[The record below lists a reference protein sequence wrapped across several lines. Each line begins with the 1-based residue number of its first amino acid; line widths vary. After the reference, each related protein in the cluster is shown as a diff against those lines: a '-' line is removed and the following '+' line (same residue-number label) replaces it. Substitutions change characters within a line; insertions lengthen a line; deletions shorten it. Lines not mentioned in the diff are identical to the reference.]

1 MPEFSKK
8 QTYVIESR
16 NANLL
21 VSAAAGSG
29 KTTVLV
35 HRILSRIM
43 DTDNPVNIDEIL
55 VLTFTIAA
63 AGEMKDRIA
72 NAIREEIIKQPGNE
86 HLKKQSL
93 LIYNAQI
100 STIDSFALS
109 ILKNNFTEIGLE
121 PGFRPALESEI
132 VLLKEEVLDRTI
144 EEVLNSG
151 DIEYLDET
159 IRRFSGK
166 ANLDLLKSVIVSLYE
181 NAENAPFVMDYLED
195 RRKDYS
201 VASREEFVNNP
212 MYIEAVDECLYM
224 LNIAL
229 EIARRGEMYAIDC
242 GIMGYANAI
251 AKDIESM
258 EKCVSAST
266 IEDRLDVLQKM
277 SFSRASSTKSD
288 DKEKVEKLKQIRDSY
303 KKLINDISAEIDFD
317 IEETVEHYGIN
328 NRCVNCLIS
337 ITERFVD
344 KLNEEKRRRGLITF
358 SDMEHL
364 ALQILLNK
372 EGNRYIPSSI
382 AKEYRAVY
390 KEIMIDEYQDSNY
403 IQEALIGAI
412 SGEEELRFDRFMVGD
427 IKQSIY
433 RFRNANPELFMEK
446 YNEYSTEATAKRR
459 RIDLSTNYRSRME
472 VIDSVNAVFE
482 RVMDEQFGNVTYDE
496 AQRLNFGADYYPE
509 NGVNNKTEF
518 RYLTVED
525 CEAEGIDK
533 AEAECMLI
541 ASTINELMG
550 SHRVYE
556 SDKKAERSIRYRD
569 IVVLL
574 RNSSLNSTLKTI
586 LDKQGIPSFITSKT
600 GYFDTKEITTIINYL
615 RVINNPNDDIAMFGS
630 LTSLFGDMSDE
641 DIAILRGCFSSTL
654 YSAMT
659 QLITCDMDAL
669 LVDHTG
675 LKKEELI
682 RVKEKSEHFLL
693 KLKEYCHKSV
703 YTPVHEL
710 IREIIY
716 DSDYMNYMGA
726 LPMGEQR
733 CANIR
738 ALLGKAASF
747 EEDGFRGLFN
757 FIRMIEKIRKYKTD
771 EGEVVTLDENADVVR
786 IMTMHG
792 SKGLEFPV
800 CILGNFAHNFNMTD
814 SKAEVIFHNRY
825 GLGMNYINCDTRAR
839 YDDFRK
845 KFIAGRLNIDTV
857 SEEIRLL
864 YVAMTRAK
872 EKLIMTAVSGEEKI
886 MNSKS
891 AGPISFARKKGYNS
905 FMDILLSCR
914 LDDDWNG
921 SIELKNVK
929 LIDIMGEEVNDILRL
944 EDTERELKL
953 LVNSPVREKNIINN
967 IIHEYAHSE
976 LEGLVT
982 KTSVSELKMAAMHL
996 PEVEREDMQ
1005 TARMVPQFENGKGAE
1020 VGSAYHRIMELID
1033 YRKITDDCADV
1044 DIEWLDDQMSQR
1056 ILEGKLSDKEY
1067 SLVDKSKIIRFINS
1081 DIGKRIRRAAY
1092 NNNLYREQPF
1102 VLGIA
1107 AKRLNDSF
1115 PDNENVLI
1123 QGIIDLFFI
1132 EDGKIV
1138 LLDYKTDN
1146 VAQAEDL
1153 ISRYQIQLDYYE
1165 ESLQRINNMPVSEK
1179 LIYSFKFD
1187 TILKL

>member
-16 NANLL
+16 DANLL

-132 VLLKEEVLDRTI
+132 VLLKEEVLDKTI
-144 EEVLNSG
+144 EEVLNSR

-201 VASREEFVNNP
+201 VASREEFVNDP
-212 MYIEAVDECLYM
+212 MYIEAVDECLGM
-224 LNIAL
+224 LDIAL

-258 EKCVSAST
+258 EKCLSASA
-266 IEDRLDVLQKM
+266 IEDKINVLREL

-288 DKEKVEKLKQIRDSY
+288 DKENVEKLKQIRDSY
-303 KKLINDISAEIDFD
+303 KKLINEISAEIDFD
-317 IEETVEHYGIN
+317 IEETIEHYGIN

-372 EGNRYIPSSI
+372 EGNRYVPSSI

-446 YNEYSTEATAKRR
+446 YNEYSTEDTAKRR

-556 SDKKAERSIRYRD
+556 SDKKTERSIRYRD

-641 DIAILRGCFSSTL
+641 DIAILRGCFSSSL

-659 QLITCDMDAL
+659 QLITCDIDAL
-669 LVDHTG
+669 LIDHIG

-800 CILGNFAHNFNMTD
+800 CILGNLAHNFNMTD

-914 LDDDWNG
+914 LEDDWNG

-967 IIHEYAHSE
+967 IRHEYAHSE

-1005 TARMVPQFENGKGAE
+1005 TGRMIPQFENGKGAE

-1044 DIEWLDDQMSQR
+1044 DIKCLDDQMSQR

-1153 ISRYQIQLDYYE
+1153 ISRYHTQLDYYE

-1187 TILKL
+1187 TLIKL

>member
-16 NANLL
+16 DANLL

-109 ILKNNFTEIGLE
+109 ILKNNFAEIGLE

-132 VLLKEEVLDRTI
+132 VLIKEEVLDKTI
-144 EEVLNSG
+144 EEVLNNR

-201 VASREEFVNNP
+201 VASREEFVNDP
-212 MYIEAVDECLYM
+212 MYIEAVDECLGM
-224 LNIAL
+224 LDIAL
-229 EIARRGEMYAIDC
+229 DLARRGEMYAIDC
-242 GIMGYANAI
+242 GIIGYANAI

-258 EKCVSAST
+258 ERCLSASA
-266 IEDRLDVLQKM
+266 IEDKINVLREL

-288 DKEKVEKLKQIRDSY
+288 DKENVEKLKQIRDSY
-303 KKLINDISAEIDFD
+303 KKLINEISAEIDFD
-317 IEETVEHYGIN
+317 IEETIEHYGIN

-344 KLNEEKRRRGLITF
+344 KFNEEKRRRGLITF

-641 DIAILRGCFSSTL
+641 DIAILRGCFSSSL

-669 LVDHTG
+669 LVDLTG

-738 ALLGKAASF
+738 ALLGKAAGF

-800 CILGNFAHNFNMTD
+800 CILGNLAHNFNMTD

-839 YDDFRK
+839 YEDFRK

-886 MNSKS
+886 MNSTS

-905 FMDILLSCR
+905 FMDILLS
-914 LDDDWNG
+914 
-921 SIELKNVK
+921 
-929 LIDIMGEEVNDILRL
+929 
-944 EDTERELKL
+944 
-953 LVNSPVREKNIINN
+953 
-967 IIHEYAHSE
+967 
-976 LEGLVT
+976 
-982 KTSVSELKMAAMHL
+982 
-996 PEVEREDMQ
+996 
-1005 TARMVPQFENGKGAE
+1005 
-1020 VGSAYHRIMELID
+1020 
-1033 YRKITDDCADV
+1033 
-1044 DIEWLDDQMSQR
+1044 
-1056 ILEGKLSDKEY
+1056 
-1067 SLVDKSKIIRFINS
+1067 
-1081 DIGKRIRRAAY
+1081 
-1092 NNNLYREQPF
+1092 
-1102 VLGIA
+1102 
-1107 AKRLNDSF
+1107 
-1115 PDNENVLI
+1115 
-1123 QGIIDLFFI
+1123 
-1132 EDGKIV
+1132 
-1138 LLDYKTDN
+1138 
-1146 VAQAEDL
+1146 
-1153 ISRYQIQLDYYE
+1153 
-1165 ESLQRINNMPVSEK
+1165 
-1179 LIYSFKFD
+1179 
-1187 TILKL
+1187 

>member
-109 ILKNNFTEIGLE
+109 ILKNNFAEIGLE

-132 VLLKEEVLDRTI
+132 VLIKEEVLDKTI
-144 EEVLNSG
+144 EDVLNSR

-201 VASREEFVNNP
+201 VASREEFVNDP

-229 EIARRGEMYAIDC
+229 EIARRGKIYAIDC
-242 GIMGYANAI
+242 GIIGYANAI

-258 EKCVSAST
+258 EKCLSASA
-266 IEDRLDVLQKM
+266 IEDKINVLREL

-288 DKEKVEKLKQIRDSY
+288 DKENVEKLKQIRDSY
-303 KKLINDISAEIDFD
+303 KKLINEISAEIDFD
-317 IEETVEHYGIN
+317 IEETIEHYGIN

-344 KLNEEKRRRGLITF
+344 KFNEEKRRRGLITF

-372 EGNRYIPSSI
+372 EGNRYVPSSI

-446 YNEYSTEATAKRR
+446 YNEYSTEDTAKRR
-459 RIDLSTNYRSRME
+459 RIDLSTNYRSRIE

-556 SDKKAERSIRYRD
+556 SDKKTERSIRYRD

-641 DIAILRGCFSSTL
+641 DIAILRGCFSSSL

-659 QLITCDMDAL
+659 QLITCDIDAL
-669 LVDHTG
+669 LIDHIG

-738 ALLGKAASF
+738 ALLGKAAGF

-800 CILGNFAHNFNMTD
+800 CILGNLAHNFNMTD

-839 YDDFRK
+839 YEDFRK

-891 AGPISFARKKGYNS
+891 EGPISFARKKGYNS

-914 LDDDWNG
+914 LEDDWNG
-921 SIELKNVK
+921 SIELKKVK
-929 LIDIMGEEVNDILRL
+929 LINIMGEEVNDILRL

-967 IIHEYAHSE
+967 IRHEYAHSE

-1005 TARMVPQFENGKGAE
+1005 TGRMIPQFENGKGAE

-1033 YRKITDDCADV
+1033 YRKITDDCDDV
-1044 DIEWLDDQMSQR
+1044 DIRWLDDQMSQR

-1153 ISRYQIQLDYYE
+1153 ISRYHTQLDYYE

-1187 TILKL
+1187 TLIKL

>member
-16 NANLL
+16 DANLL

-109 ILKNNFTEIGLE
+109 ILKNNFAEIGLE

-132 VLLKEEVLDRTI
+132 VLIKEEVLDKTI
-144 EEVLNSG
+144 EDVLNSR

-201 VASREEFVNNP
+201 VASREEFVNDP
-212 MYIEAVDECLYM
+212 MYIEAVDECLGM
-224 LNIAL
+224 LDIAL
-229 EIARRGEMYAIDC
+229 DLARRGELYAIDC

-258 EKCVSAST
+258 EKCLSASA
-266 IEDRLDVLQKM
+266 IEDKLNVLSEL

-288 DKEKVEKLKQIRDSY
+288 DKENVEKLKQIRDSY
-303 KKLINDISAEIDFD
+303 KKLINEISAEIDFD
-317 IEETVEHYGIN
+317 IEETIEHYGIN

-344 KLNEEKRRRGLITF
+344 KFNEEKRRRGLITF

-372 EGNRYIPSSI
+372 EGNRYVPSSI

-446 YNEYSTEATAKRR
+446 YNEYSTEDTAKRR

-556 SDKKAERSIRYRD
+556 SDKKTERSIRYRD

-641 DIAILRGCFSSTL
+641 DIAILRGCFSSSL

-659 QLITCDMDAL
+659 QLITCDIDAL

-738 ALLGKAASF
+738 ALLGKAAGF

-800 CILGNFAHNFNMTD
+800 CILGNLAHNFNMTD

-914 LDDDWNG
+914 LEDDWNG

-967 IIHEYAHSE
+967 IRHEYAHSE

-1005 TARMVPQFENGKGAE
+1005 TGRMIPQFENGKGAE

-1044 DIEWLDDQMSQR
+1044 DIKWLDDQMSQR

-1132 EDGKIV
+1132 EDGKII

-1146 VAQAEDL
+1146 VAQPEDL
-1153 ISRYQIQLDYYE
+1153 ISRYHTQLDYYE

-1179 LIYSFKFD
+1179 MIYSFKFD
-1187 TILKL
+1187 TLIKL

>member
-16 NANLL
+16 DANLL

-109 ILKNNFTEIGLE
+109 ILKNNFAEIGLE

-132 VLLKEEVLDRTI
+132 VLIKEEVLDKTI
-144 EEVLNSG
+144 EDVLNSR

-201 VASREEFVNNP
+201 VASREEFVNDP
-212 MYIEAVDECLYM
+212 MYIEAVDECLGM
-224 LNIAL
+224 LDIAL

-258 EKCVSAST
+258 EKCLSASA
-266 IEDRLDVLQKM
+266 IEDKINVLREL

-288 DKEKVEKLKQIRDSY
+288 DKENVEKLKQIRDSY
-303 KKLINDISAEIDFD
+303 KKLINEISAEIDFD
-317 IEETVEHYGIN
+317 IEETIEHYGIN

-344 KLNEEKRRRGLITF
+344 KFNEEKRRRGLITF

-372 EGNRYIPSSI
+372 EGNRYVPSSI

-641 DIAILRGCFSSTL
+641 DIAILRGCFSSSL

-659 QLITCDMDAL
+659 QLITCDIDAL

-738 ALLGKAASF
+738 ALLGKAAGF

-800 CILGNFAHNFNMTD
+800 CILGNLAHNFNMTD

-839 YDDFRK
+839 YEDFRK

-914 LDDDWNG
+914 LEDDWNG

-967 IIHEYAHSE
+967 IRHEYAHSE

-1005 TARMVPQFENGKGAE
+1005 TGRMIPQFENGKGAE

-1044 DIEWLDDQMSQR
+1044 DIKCLDDQMSQR

-1132 EDGKIV
+1132 EDGKII

-1153 ISRYQIQLDYYE
+1153 ISRYHTQLDYYE

-1187 TILKL
+1187 TLIKL